1 MRDTFK
7 LHRLRDN
14 NFTRIP
20 GHVNYSSLLCLSI
33 KFIVYPINLN
43 LCSQHGQG
51 QEHCQGQEQRTQG
64 IGKMFIHKILFID

>member
-20 GHVNYSSLLCLSI
+20 ATALLYNSSLLCLCI
-33 KFIVYPINLN
+33 KIIPYPINLN
-43 LCSQHGQG
+43 LCRQHGQG
-51 QEHCQGQEQRTQG
+51 QEHCQGQEQRPQG
-64 IGKMFIHKILFID
+64 IV